1 MREKH
6 FGSNFKEPSKM
17 TPFWRLFLGALND
30 FMLKVLMVAAVIEI
44 AVEVG
49 LSDDHKRKTGK

>member
-6 FGSNFKEPSKM
+6 FGSNFKEPPKM

-49 LSDDHKRKTGK
+49 LSDDNKRKTGK